1 MLRYAVKT
9 MYPKELLWLPNFLFR
24 TDGSTIQSFSLSYP
38 RKLFFSKRK
47 HFSYR
52 GH

>member
-9 MYPKELLWLPNFLFR
+9 MYPKELLCLPNFLFR

-38 RKLFFSKRK
+38 RKLFLVKGNI
-47 HFSYR
+47 FSYR